1 MLLDIVKKGCAHVKS
16 AFWGGLFTV
25 IPLAA
30 TLFFVSFLYGFLKKH
45 LLPLRLLE
53 PVVLQKIPGSEF
65 VLVMLVII
73 AIGVIVK
80 VFVAHKIIHYSEQLI
95 NRIPLVRIVYSSS
108 KILVDFF
115 KMSGKATVQKRVV
128 LIPYPRLGQFHIA
141 FLLDSAEQTY
151 QGIIPE
157 NFKHSPGEKYFKV
170 FMPNSPNVTAGY
182 FFIMPESEI
191 IYTDISFEDAIK
203 TLVSCGLMTPESLQK
218 K

>member
-1 MLLDIVKKGCAHVKS
+1 MFLDAIKKGYAHIKS

-45 LLPLRLLE
+45 LLPLRMLE
-53 PVVLQKIPGSEF
+53 PVVLQRIPGSEF

-73 AIGVIVK
+73 AIGIVVK
-80 VFVAHKIIHYSEQLI
+80 VFVAHKIIHYTEQLI

-115 KMSGKATVQKRVV
+115 KMSGKTTVQRRVV
-128 LIPYPRLGQFHIA
+128 LIPYPRLGQYHLA
-141 FLLDSAEQTY
+141 FLLDSAEHTY
-151 QGIIPE
+151 QEIIPE
-157 NFKHSPGEKYFKV
+157 HFKHDPQEKYVKI

-182 FFIMPESEI
+182 FFIMQESEI